1 MSVGA
6 TFITRESGIK
16 IQDVKL
22 EHLGQAKS
30 LESSKVL
37 TTIVGGKGDPD
48 EVDKKI
54 EALKIEIKQTGE
66 SYDDK
71 KEIER
76 LNERVTRLASGI
88 ALIKV
93 GGATEVEMIERKHR
107 IEDALEAVKSAQEE
121 GIIPGGGV
129 ALIRASKDL
138 VGEIIVDNEQ
148 QAVGATIVL
157 ESIREP
163 ARQMAINAG
172 LSADLTLAKIEK
184 TELNMG
190 VDYTT
195 GEIVD
200 VVLEGIIDPVKVTR
214 CALQNAASAASVL
227 ITTNYAIVEI

>member
-148 QAVGATIVL
+148 QAVGANIVL